1 MQMTLKFTA
10 LAGAVAL
17 ALGAGQ
23 ASASIIPS
31 DIGTG
36 DSEMVLS
43 VWDTARNTG
52 YTLDLGFFQSTLT
65 PAGVSSQTGIISN
78 SGSLLMSFAPD
89 ALLTTFLADSAA
101 NGSLG
106 NVLWNVVGGDGAGT
120 GANTRKILTTAQS
133 TVTEANIEV
142 TSSNV
147 MGNML
152 GAFDGYVSQVNS
164 GTTGTHATQ
173 ENGSNIEVVG
183 DGLGNDFAY
192 AGSGGW
198 GTAFGGNGLFN
209 NAAGLGQGLNFW
221 SLSNGSTAF
230 AKVAATQFF
239 GAGGN
244 VALWTLSNDGT
255 LTFAAV
261 PEAETW
267 ALLGLG
273 LIGVGA
279 LARRRGRALQAA

>member
-1 MQMTLKFTA
+1 MQMTLKLTT

-23 ASASIIPS
+23 ASASITLT
-31 DIGTG
+31 DTG
-36 DSEMVLS
+36 NSEVVFS
-43 VWDTARNTG
+43 VWDTARNVG
-52 YTLDLGFFQSTLT
+52 YTRDLGILQNTLT
-65 PAGVSSQTGIISN
+65 TAGTATQSGVIENTGNVSMQYS
-78 SGSLLMSFAPD
+78 AD
-89 ALLTTFLADSAA
+89 ALLLQFLADSTA

-106 NVLWNVVGGDGAGT
+106 SVLWNVAGGDSTGLSAG
-120 GANTRKILTTAQS
+120 NRRIITTALG
-133 TVTEANIEV
+133 TVTESQIELLA
-142 TSSNV
+142 TAQMS
-147 MGNML
+147 NML
-152 GAFDGYVSQVNS
+152 GNLNTYISNVNS
-164 GTTGTHATQ
+164 GTTGTHQAQ
-173 ENGSNIEVVG
+173 ANGSNIETVG
-183 DGLGNDFAY
+183 DGLGNDLAY
-192 AGSGGW
+192 AGGPLWS
-198 GTAFGGNGLFN
+198 TAFGNLANFV

-221 SLSNGSTAF
+221 SLSNGATGI

-239 GAGGN
+239 GQGG
-244 VALWTLSNDGT
+244 ALAQWTLANDGT

>member
-1 MQMTLKFTA
+1 MQTTLKLTA

-23 ASASIIPS
+23 ASASIILA
-31 DIGTG
+31 DTG
-36 DSEMVLS
+36 NSEMVLS

-52 YTLDLGFFQSTLT
+52 YTLDLGFRQNTL
-65 PAGVSSQTGIISN
+65 AVGGVGSQTGIISN

-89 ALLTTFLADSAA
+89 ALLTSFLADSAS

-106 NVLWNVVGGDGAGT
+106 SVRWNVVGGDGAGS
-120 GANTRKILTTAQS
+120 GANTLRLLTTAQS
-133 TVTEANIEV
+133 SVAEATIELL
-142 TSSNV
+142 SSAQ
-147 MGNML
+147 MTNML
-152 GAFDGYVSQVNS
+152 TAFNGYAAQVNS
-164 GTTGTHATQ
+164 GTTGTHQTQ
-173 ENGSNIEVVG
+173 ANGSNIEVVG

-192 AGSGGW
+192 AGGAGW
-198 GTAFGGNGLFN
+198 GTAFGGNGNFT

-221 SLSNGSTAF
+221 SLSNGSNGF
-230 AKVAATQFF
+230 AKVVATQFF
-239 GAGGN
+239 GASAP
-244 VALWTLSNDGT
+244 ALWTLANDGT

>member
-1 MQMTLKFTA
+1 MQMTLKLTA

-65 PAGVSSQTGIISN
+65 PAGVGSQTGTISN

-89 ALLTTFLADSAA
+89 TLLTTFLADSAA

-106 NVLWNVVGGDGAGT
+106 NVLWNVVGGDGT
-120 GANTRKILTTAQS
+120 GLTANTRKLLTTAQS
-133 TVTEANIEV
+133 SVAETTIEALSSAQMNNILS
-142 TSSNV
+142 TFN
-147 MGNML
+147 
-152 GAFDGYVSQVNS
+152 GYVSQVNS
-164 GTTGTHATQ
+164 GTTGTHQTQ
-173 ENGSNIEVVG
+173 ENGSNIEVLG

-192 AGSGGW
+192 AGGAGW
-198 GTAFGGNGLFN
+198 GTAFGGNGNFN

-221 SLSNGSTAF
+221 SLSNGASAF

-239 GAGGN
+239 GAS
-244 VALWTLSNDGT
+244 APAIWTLANDGT